1 MNTRSQVA
9 CALAGLIGFLILL
22 PAFIIADYFVPP
34 DADWSPEE
42 FAAFYGENHDRL
54 RVGLLLLIV
63 AVTGWGTMIAVVAV
77 QMLRFEGRR
86 PVLTALHVVT
96 GTMVYALLNLFTV
109 FLIAAAFRSDR
120 AGEDIQLLHDVGWFM
135 AFLAAPV
142 FCTQALAV
150 GCAVLGDRGSAT
162 PVYPRWLGYV
172 GIWVAILLLPGTL
185 LLFFQTGP
193 FAYHG
198 VISYWIPLFT
208 FGSWMA
214 AQSFCAL
221 RAAQAEAKTQPAAAP
236 ESVTV

>member
-9 CALAGLIGFLILL
+9 CAVAGLLGFLILL
-22 PAFIIADYFVPP
+22 PAFLIADYFIPP
-34 DADWSPEE
+34 DAGWTPEQ
-42 FAAFYGENHDRL
+42 FAEFYGENHDRL
-54 RVGLLLLIV
+54 RVGLLMLIV
-63 AVTGWGTMIAVVAV
+63 AVTGWGTLIAVVAV

-86 PVLTALHVVT
+86 PVLTALHAVT
-96 GTMVYALLNLFTV
+96 GTTVYVLLNLFAV
-109 FLIAAAFRSDR
+109 FLVAAAFRPER
-120 AGEDIQLLHDVGWFM
+120 AADSIQLMHDVGWFM

-162 PVYPRWLGYV
+162 TVYPRWLGYV

-185 LLFFQTGP
+185 LLFFHDGP

-208 FGSWMA
+208 FGGWMA
-214 AQSFCAL
+214 AQSWCAL
-221 RAAQAEAKTQPAAAP
+221 RAAQSEAKAQIAAP
-236 ESVTV
+236 PEPVAA